1 MMKST
6 YKYHVSS
13 ILTQWHCNCIITH
26 ENEKMAKYHFYKQL
40 KKQGI
45 INMPFEQLEPFLTC
59 EYKGVVDIAT
69 LFGKE
74 EPFRKMCNFRRIPFA
89 KRGMRVEVQGRK
101 GTIVGNCKNDLFI
114 VLDDN
119 PHKFR
124 FNPHWEIVYFNE
136 KGEIIKDYRKGAY
149 AL

>member
-1 MMKST
+1 MKST
-6 YKYHVSS
+6 YKYHISTVFP
-13 ILTQWHCNCIITH
+13 QWRCNHIIVK
-26 ENEKMAKYHFYKQL
+26 ENEKMAKYHFYKQI
-40 KKQGI
+40 KQQGF
-45 INMPFEQLEPFLTC
+45 INTPFEQFEPFITC

-74 EPFRKMCNFRRIPFA
+74 EPFRKMCNFRRISFA
-89 KRGMRVEVQGRK
+89 KRGMRVEVQGRT
-101 GTIVGNCKNDLFI
+101 GTIVGNCKNDLFV

-124 FNPHWEIVYFNE
+124 FNPHWEIVYFNND
-136 KGEIIKDYRKGAY
+136 GEIIKDYRKGAY